1 MLIAGIDIGAENVKL
16 VILDD
21 NRLIANSIVPSG
33 WDTKASLQQACEVV
47 KEKSG
52 IDIKD
57 IKLIGAT
64 GMGRE
69 IVTSATISAT
79 DSTCSARGATW
90 LIPDVRT
97 VIDVGAEQSKVFT
110 CNSVGKVL
118 EFMRNE
124 NCAAGAG
131 AFIEET
137 ATALEM
143 NITDIGSLAL
153 TSRNEITLNSTC
165 AIFAESEVISL
176 INEGIDKTDIARA
189 ICSAIAG
196 KVASLMHGI
205 NVKKDIMF
213 IGGVARNEGVVSSL
227 RNMLNMEII
236 VPEESCIITA
246 IGAARLSGEIRDKD

>member
-1 MLIAGIDIGAENVKL
+1 MLSAGIDIGAENIKL

-21 NRLIANSIVPSG
+21 NWLVANSIVTSG
-33 WDTKASLQQACEVV
+33 WDTKTSLQHACDIV

-57 IKLIGAT
+57 IKHIGAT

-69 IVTSATISAT
+69 IVTSATASAT

-90 LIPDVRT
+90 LIPEVRT

-110 CNSVGKVL
+110 CNSAGKVL

-143 NITDIGSLAL
+143 DITDIGSLAL
-153 TSRNEITLNSTC
+153 TSKNEITLNSTC

-189 ICSAIAG
+189 ICNTIAG

-205 NVKKDIMF
+205 NVEKVIMF
-213 IGGVARNEGVVSSL
+213 IGGVARNAGVVSSL
-227 RNMLNMEII
+227 RNMLNVEII
-236 VPEESCIITA
+236 VPEESYLVTA
-246 IGAARLSGEIRDKD
+246 IGAALLSGEIGNKD